1 MIANKTLNTFFEE
14 NFKNSAL
21 PYLLYKDKQLLK
33 EKNYKAFAEEQI
45 KKTRNIFASV
55 VFAFF
60 YGAYYSA
67 TSFVEYGGSGETL
80 SLVLGVLVLV
90 FMATA
95 IFYSTKEYYSIKSS
109 MEFFLN
115 LLEENE
121 KTEASSL
128 TT

>member
-55 VFAFF
+55 LFAFF
-60 YGAYYSA
+60 YGVYYST
-67 TSFVEYGGSGETL
+67 TSFIEYGESGETL
-80 SLVLGVLVLV
+80 PLTLGITALL
-90 FMATA
+90 FMVVA
-95 IFYSTKEYYSIKSS
+95 IFYSTKEYYIIKST
-109 MEFFLN
+109 MGFFIK

-121 KTEASSL
+121 ASSE

>member
-55 VFAFF
+55 LFAFF
-60 YGAYYSA
+60 YGVYYSA
-67 TSFVEYGGSGETL
+67 TSFIEYGSSGETPP
-80 SLVLGVLVLV
+80 LVLGIIALV
-90 FMATA
+90 FMVAA

-109 MEFFLN
+109 MSFFLK
-115 LLEENE
+115 LLDENE
-121 KTEASSL
+121 KADASSE